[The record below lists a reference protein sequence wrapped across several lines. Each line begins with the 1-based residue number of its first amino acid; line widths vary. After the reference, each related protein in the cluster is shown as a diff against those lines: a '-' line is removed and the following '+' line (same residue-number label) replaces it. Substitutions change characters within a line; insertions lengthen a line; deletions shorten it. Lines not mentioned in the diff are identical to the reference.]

1 MVSGLWRCRRYRR
14 LRSGTRRV
22 DMRTLGAR
30 TQRASLQASQG
41 SDPSDRWV
49 ALPRRPVP
57 LNLQRPIGRDAS
69 VGSAA
74 VLAAARPGTLPCEAS
89 LVLALPSEP
98 GCLFGCLALGRAGHG
113 YITFRRTIVGRG
125 PAYGK

>member
-1 MVSGLWRCRRYRR
+1 
-14 LRSGTRRV
+14 
-22 DMRTLGAR
+22 MRTLGAR
-30 TQRASLQASQG
+30 AQRASLQASQG

-49 ALPRRPVP
+49 ALPRRPVS

-98 GCLFGCLALGRAGHG
+98 GCLFGCFALGRAGHG
-113 YITFRRTIVGRG
+113 YTEFRRNNTATGPPYWKGRSSC
-125 PAYGK
+125 P